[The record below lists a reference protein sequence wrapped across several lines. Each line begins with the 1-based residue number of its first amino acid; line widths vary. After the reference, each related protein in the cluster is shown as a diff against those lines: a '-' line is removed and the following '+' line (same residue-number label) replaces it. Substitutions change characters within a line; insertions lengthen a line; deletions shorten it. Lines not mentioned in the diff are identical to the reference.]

1 SLQSIVAASAT
12 RTNLTWLV
20 DPDTVKTAKR
30 VAAAGEISNPNLHNV
45 TSEQSEAAL
54 VWLEALQKNSTFVD
68 VFASPFASADI
79 NGLINRNFR
88 RLAEVSLDLKTE
100 LQETLNL
107 PFIFD
112 AVIASNNDFDSKTWS
127 WLNEASV
134 ELLVVG
140 SDRYPSTSSAF
151 TSTGMTNVAT
161 HSNVLVKDLEASA
174 RMTSSLIDDP
184 QNIKDQQAFISDL
197 LMTSLEAP
205 SLDRVLVLEPE
216 TNLGGITLESANN
229 TLSILELPWIT
240 NITVN
245 QAKSIEVLQDRI
257 PLTTDINAA
266 FNRDTVADMNRLRNK
281 MSDLNNLLRGSTQQ
295 ISMTESQIRIA
306 SDNFVDLNDRAQLRK
321 FAITQIKELENS
333 VKIMSVGSVI
343 FPQETSVVPI
353 TIRNDLDVPV
363 TIKVR
368 AIGDPSVR
376 VTAQD
381 VGEITIQPGK
391 RKSIEIPTRLV
402 GSDSAHLVLRLTD
415 VNGKQ
420 FGDFVSIELASS
432 AYSTAAA
439 WVVGIA
445 FALLLVLVA
454 INTVRRIRVRK
465 VQSQMSSDLSSNE

>member
-1 SLQSIVAASAT
+1 
-12 RTNLTWLV
+12 
-20 DPDTVKTAKR
+20 
-30 VAAAGEISNPNLHNV
+30 
-45 TSEQSEAAL
+45 
-54 VWLEALQKNSTFVD
+54 
-68 VFASPFASADI
+68 
-79 NGLINRNFR
+79 
-88 RLAEVSLDLKTE
+88 
-100 LQETLNL
+100 
-107 PFIFD
+107 
-112 AVIASNNDFDSKTWS
+112 
-127 WLNEASV
+127 
-134 ELLVVG
+134 
-140 SDRYPSTSSAF
+140 
-151 TSTGMTNVAT
+151 
-161 HSNVLVKDLEASA
+161 
-174 RMTSSLIDDP
+174 MTSSLIDDP

-295 ISMTESQIRIA
+295 ISMTETQIRIA

-368 AIGDPSVR
+368 AVGDPTVR